1 MPGVSIT
8 TAVRTGP
15 TRATVRNSSQ
25 AFFVG
30 LAQRGPVDEAVLVTS
45 LSEFEETFGTYVT
58 YAYLHPTVQTFFEE
72 GGTQCYIARVVGPDA
87 TTATNVLNEGGV
99 GGSDCI
105 RLTANGPGDW
115 AHNMD
120 IAVTASSSLKNIK
133 LYYNDV
139 LVYQTGNKS
148 TATALVNAINNS
160 AIASR
165 YMTATKLTDDLP
177 QVSSATAF
185 GAGSFTDGADDRGDD
200 TVDTDF
206 TAYVSA
212 LELFLDAYGT
222 GAVACPETAEIATD
236 LIAHANAYNRI
247 ALLHLEEGATD
258 AVDAAATLAAEDHS
272 EHAALYYPWVYIPTE
287 VTGVN
292 MLIPPVGFV
301 AGKRALAHNQTGP
314 HQPYAGLVSSARF
327 VQGVEVDVNR
337 TLGDS
342 LDEGYVNAIRLI
354 ANSIRV
360 YGARSLS
367 TDTENFRFITI
378 QDTVNSVVFEAN
390 SSMEDLVFAVVD
402 GRGSLFATIEG
413 RLTAICERMKAIGA
427 LYEALDAD
435 GRLLDPGYSVK
446 CDTSINTTAQLA
458 SGTIKAQLGVR
469 VSSVGDKIEVTII
482 KSNLTSS
489 ITV

>member
-15 TRATVRNSSQ
+15 TSATVRNSSQ

-30 LAQRGPVDEAVLVTS
+30 LAQRGPADEAVLVTS
-45 LSEFEETFGTYVT
+45 LAEFEETFGTYVT

-87 TTATNVLNEGGV
+87 ETASLDLNEGGV

-105 RLTANGPGDW
+105 TLTANGPGDW
-115 AHNMD
+115 AQNID
-120 IAVTASSSLKNIK
+120 IVVTASSALRNIK
-133 LYYNDV
+133 IYYGNLSV
-139 LVYQTGNKS
+139 PVYQTGNKS
-148 TATALVNAINNS
+148 TTAALVNAINNS
-160 AIASR
+160 PIASKFV
-165 YMTATKLTDDLP
+165 TATKLTDDLP
-177 QVSSATAF
+177 EAILATALS
-185 GAGSFTDGADDRGDD
+185 GGDDDR
-200 TVDTDF
+200 THASVDETF
-206 TAYVSA
+206 TAYTDA
-212 LELFLDAYGT
+212 LELFLDSYGT

-236 LIAHANAYNRI
+236 LIAHANAYNRV
-247 ALLHLEEGATD
+247 ALLHLEEAATD
-258 AVDAAATLAAEDHS
+258 VVNAAATLAAEEHS
-272 EHAALYYPWVYIPTE
+272 EHAALYYPWVYVPTE
-287 VTGVN
+287 ITGVN
-292 MLIPPVGFV
+292 RLIPPVGFV

-327 VQGVEVDVNR
+327 VNGVEVDVNR

-378 QDTVNSVVFEAN
+378 QDTVNSVVIEAN
-390 SSMEDLVFAVVD
+390 ASMEDLVFAVVD
-402 GRGSLFATIEG
+402 GRGSLFASIEG

-427 LYEALDAD
+427 LYEAVDAD

>member
-15 TRATVRNSSQ
+15 TSATVRNSSQ

-45 LSEFEETFGTYVT
+45 LAEFEESFGTYVT

-87 TTATNVLNEGGV
+87 TTATLDIDD
-99 GGSDCI
+99 SSAATAI
-105 RLTANGPGDW
+105 TITANGPGDW
-115 AHNMD
+115 AHNID
-120 IAVTASSSLKNIK
+120 VVVAASSTLRNLK

-148 TATALVNAINNS
+148 TTAAIVNAINNS
-160 AIASR
+160 AIASK
-165 YMTATKLTDDLP
+165 YVTATKVTDNLP
-177 QVSSATAF
+177 AALVATPL
-185 GAGSFTDGADDRGDD
+185 AGGADDRDD
-200 TVDTDF
+200 NTVDTTF
-206 TAYVSA
+206 TAYVDA
-212 LELFLDAYGT
+212 LDLFLDSYGT
-222 GAVACPETAEIATD
+222 GAVACPETHEIAAD
-236 LIAHANAYNRI
+236 LIAHANANNRI
-247 ALLHLEEGATD
+247 ALLHLEE
-258 AVDAAATLAAEDHS
+258 AAASPTSSADTLAAEDGS
-272 EHAALYYPWVYIPTE
+272 EHGALYYPWVYVPTDIA
-287 VTGVN
+287 GVN
-292 MLIPPVGFV
+292 RLIPPVGFA

-327 VQGVEVDVNR
+327 VNGVEVDINR

-342 LDEGYVNAIRLI
+342 LDEGYVNAIRFI
-354 ANSIRV
+354 ANSIRI

-367 TDTENFRFITI
+367 TDVDNFRFITI

-390 SSMEDLVFAVVD
+390 ASMEDLVFAVVD
-402 GRGSLFATIEG
+402 GRGSLFASIEG

-427 LYEALDAD
+427 LYEAYDVN
-435 GRLLDPGYSVK
+435 GKLLDPGYSVK

-458 SGTIKAQLGVR
+458 EGTIKAQLGVR

-489 ITV
+489 VTV